1 VIIYLKELTN
11 LAFEIP
17 TEVKSAMF
25 KTVVRGIDEAI
36 ESLTKTQ
43 KQLVDSPS
51 SVLPN
56 GVQDEDEIKDLEKN
70 FEGIVSQLDGLLS
83 YAEAQTNMRIDRS
96 KL

>member
-1 VIIYLKELTN
+1 M
-11 LAFEIP
+11 AFEIP
-17 TEVKSAMF
+17 VEVKSAMF

-70 FEGIVSQLDGLLS
+70 FEGVVSQLDGLLS

>member
-1 VIIYLKELTN
+1 M
-11 LAFEIP
+11 AFEIP

-25 KTVVRGIDEAI
+25 KTVVRGIDETI
-36 ESLTKTQ
+36 ESLIRTQ

-56 GVQDEDEIKDLEKN
+56 GVQDMDELGDMEKN
-70 FEGIVSQLDGLLS
+70 FAGVVSQLDGLID
-83 YAEAQTNMRIDRS
+83 YAAAQTNMRIDRS